1 MATGATCQCRAWL
14 REVGWGRGHLPG
26 PLGRGLQTFRPLPPL
41 ISSQGVGC
49 WLQSVTT
56 LEPSLQIQVDR

>member
-14 REVGWGRGHLPG
+14 REVGGAEDTYLA
-26 PLGRGLQTFRPLPPL
+26 LLDGLRIIQALATLDQQ
-41 ISSQGVGC
+41 SGGSC
-49 WLQSVTT
+49 WLQSATT